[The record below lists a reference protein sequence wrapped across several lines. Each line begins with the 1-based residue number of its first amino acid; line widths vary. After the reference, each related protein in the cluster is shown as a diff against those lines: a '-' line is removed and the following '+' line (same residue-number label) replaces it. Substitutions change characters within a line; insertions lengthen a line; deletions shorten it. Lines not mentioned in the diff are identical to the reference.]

1 MKSVRKSVTTFALP
15 IVAGLL
21 LAGGS
26 AFTSTPAQAQQK
38 LEKVVLTHALPRL
51 SPSFAIASSLPQYL
65 GYWKEEGLDV
75 EVITTRGASAAIQ
88 LVLGGKADVA
98 YGNPSGAMV
107 AVQKGAKI
115 KFYYTSIRG
124 DIFGL
129 ALPKGSGMK
138 TLADAKGKTVGVSS
152 FASGSTLYAKTLLAK
167 SGLKPDDYNLVE
179 IGVGGRAAAAV
190 KGNQVQVVS
199 LWDEAFAA
207 LEKAGIEIENI
218 FTDPAAKNFI
228 AGSLTTTDEALAKRQ
243 KMLIGLARG
252 IAKAAL
258 FEQTNPDAAI
268 RIHWKVYPQS
278 APRGGVTDAAVAAEA
293 KVVAARRPKHA
304 RTMMGSELFG
314 EVPKANMEDFQNY
327 LVASGQLPKALP
339 VSDYYT
345 NALIPEINKFDH
357 EKIIAQ
363 AKTFKMN

>member
-1 MKSVRKSVTTFALP
+1 MKSVTRTVAKFALP
-15 IVAGLL
+15 IIAGVL

-26 AFTSTPAQAQQK
+26 ALTSTPAQAQQK

-75 EVITTRGASAAIQ
+75 EVITTRGASAAVQ
-88 LVLGGKADVA
+88 LVLGGKADVS
-98 YGNPSGAMV
+98 YGNPSGAMI
-107 AVQKGAKI
+107 AIQKGAKI

-129 ALPKGSGMK
+129 AFPKGSGMK
-138 TLADAKGKTVGVSS
+138 KLADAKGKTVGVSS

-167 SGLKPDDYNLVE
+167 AGLKPSDYDLVE

-190 KGNQVQVVS
+190 KGNQVQVIS

-218 FTDPAAKNFI
+218 FKDPDAKNFI
-228 AGSLTTTDEALAKRQ
+228 AGSLTTTDESLAKRQ

-268 RIHWKVYPQS
+268 RIHWKVYPQT

-293 KVVAARRPKHA
+293 KVVAARRPKHGIN
-304 RTMMGSELFG
+304 MMGTNKYG
-314 EVPKANMEDFQNY
+314 DIPKANMEDFQNY
-327 LVASGQLPKALP
+327 LVATGELPKKLP
-339 VSDYYT
+339 VDDYYT

-357 EKIIAQ
+357 QKVIEQ
-363 AKTFKMN
+363 AKNFKMN